1 MHPEPLQTGQDR
13 RQLVPAP
20 EGQANL
26 FDGRDLEI
34 GLGLEGVAHGRK
46 QWRMLQGQ
54 TPESPQTFNRS
65 SNIRTLPFASNP
77 MRARSFPALAA
88 HSLTPRFSGVWA
100 CRPGTSNRFSGFRH
114 CEETAEAVHTS
125 NGCRSTPLKRGV
137 NERWPV
143 TARRCVKNPG
153 VEARLAGEDQAL
165 GLDLAYAA

>member
-77 MRARSFPALAA
+77 TRARSFPALAA
-88 HSLTPRFSGVWA
+88 RYGGASLQ
-100 CRPGTSNRFSGFRH
+100 
-114 CEETAEAVHTS
+114 
-125 NGCRSTPLKRGV
+125 
-137 NERWPV
+137 ER
-143 TARRCVKNPG
+143 TARDGAIG
-153 VEARLAGEDQAL
+153 VRAGLVPKQT
-165 GLDLAYAA
+165 G

>member
-88 HSLTPRFSGVWA
+88 HYLWVSLYMCG
-100 CRPGTSNRFSGFRH
+100 CIPGEPANRASRRH
-114 CEETAEAVHTS
+114 
-125 NGCRSTPLKRGV
+125 
-137 NERWPV
+137 
-143 TARRCVKNPG
+143 
-153 VEARLAGEDQAL
+153 
-165 GLDLAYAA
+165 

>member
-1 MHPEPLQTGQDR
+1 MPRRPVAFLPARIFGLEESENLSLERGMHPEPLQTGQDR

-34 GLGLEGVAHGRK
+34 RLGLERGADGRK

-88 HSLTPRFSGVWA
+88 HYLTKPVNPVDLISARS
-100 CRPGTSNRFSGFRH
+100 
-114 CEETAEAVHTS
+114 EE
-125 NGCRSTPLKRGV
+125 
-137 NERWPV
+137 
-143 TARRCVKNPG
+143 
-153 VEARLAGEDQAL
+153 
-165 GLDLAYAA
+165 